1 MNRPKFPK
9 ETVRRLPLYLRCL
22 NRLLMLGKET
32 LTSKELSEFLG
43 IKPAQIR
50 KDLSYFGDFGTRGV
64 GYDLEELVGE
74 IRGILNLEE
83 EWELAIAGI
92 GNIGDSILD
101 HLEFNQPGFR
111 ITAAFDQQPDLV
123 GTKIRGINVHDLEE
137 IESVLSEREVHLAL
151 LAVSAIEARKVAK
164 ALVDSG
170 IKGIINL
177 APIFLNLPQD
187 VEVTQMDLSSEL
199 GQLVYNLEN
208 N

>member
-137 IESVLSEREVHLAL
+137 IESVLSKRKVHLAL

>member
-1 MNRPKFPK
+1 MNRPEFPK

-22 NRLLMLGKET
+22 NRLLMLGEET

-123 GTKIRGINVHDLEE
+123 GTTIRGINVHDLEE
-137 IESVLSEREVHLAL
+137 IESVLSEREVRLAL

-164 ALVDSG
+164 ALVNSG
-170 IKGIINL
+170 VKGIINL
-177 APIFLNLPQD
+177 APIFLNLPEEI
-187 VEVTQMDLSSEL
+187 EVAQMDLSSEL

>member
-1 MNRPKFPK
+1 MNRPEFPK

-22 NRLLMLGKET
+22 NRLLMLGEET

-123 GTKIRGINVHDLEE
+123 GTTIRGINVHDLEE
-137 IESVLSEREVHLAL
+137 IESVLSEREVRLAL

-164 ALVDSG
+164 ALVNSEV
-170 IKGIINL
+170 KGIINL
-177 APIFLNLPQD
+177 APIFLNLPEEI
-187 VEVTQMDLSSEL
+187 EVAQMDLSSEL

>member
-1 MNRPKFPK
+1 
-9 ETVRRLPLYLRCL
+9 
-22 NRLLMLGKET
+22 MLGEET

-111 ITAAFDQQPDLV
+111 ITAAFDQQPDLI
-123 GTKIRGINVHDLEE
+123 GTTIRGINVHDLEE
-137 IESVLSEREVHLAL
+137 IESVLSQREVRLAL

-164 ALVDSG
+164 ALVNSG
-170 IKGIINL
+170 VKGIINL
-177 APIFLNLPQD
+177 APIFLNLPEEI
-187 VEVTQMDLSSEL
+187 EVTQMDLSSEL
-199 GQLVYNLEN
+199 GQLVYNLESD
-208 N
+208 

>member
-1 MNRPKFPK
+1 MNRPDFPK

-22 NRLLMLGKET
+22 NRLLMLGEET

-64 GYDLEELVGE
+64 GYDLEELVSE
-74 IRGILNLEE
+74 IRSILNLEE
-83 EWELAIAGI
+83 EWKLAIAGI

-111 ITAAFDQQPDLV
+111 ITDAFDQQPDLV
-123 GTKIRGINVHDLEE
+123 GTTVRGIAVHDLDE
-137 IESVLSEREVHLAL
+137 IESVLDDREVRLAL
-151 LAVSAIEARKVAK
+151 LAVPAIEARKVAK

-177 APIFLNLPQD
+177 APIFLNLPKEI
-187 VEVTQMDLSSEL
+187 EVTQMDLSSEL

-208 N
+208 E

>member
-22 NRLLMLGKET
+22 NRLLMLGEET

-137 IESVLSEREVHLAL
+137 IESVLSKRKVHLAL

>member
-22 NRLLMLGKET
+22 NRLLMLGEET

-83 EWELAIAGI
+83 EWDLAIAGI

-111 ITAAFDQQPDLV
+111 ITAAFDQQPNLV

-164 ALVDSG
+164 ALVNSG

-177 APIFLNLPQD
+177 APIFLNLPED
-187 VEVTQMDLSSEL
+187 IEVTQMDLSSEL